1 MKKLVLSFMF
11 LTVSLVW
18 AYAYEAQEKNL
29 QALTQETDVIA
40 AMMAFSDTFGQFRAD
55 NGLESV
61 DELKTSVFSY
71 YDNEFAPKYQ
81 KITGNAPD
89 LKRTKSLGDDTI
101 AFQYHYIS
109 TNKNPLGEKHKLD
122 SAGDKSKWSV
132 AHATYHSKFRDYV
145 KDQNLYDLFL
155 VDLKGNVVYTV
166 FKEID
171 FATNLVNGP
180 YALSGLGGTFDS
192 MKKAPKGFVSTG
204 ENSTYFPSYMKN
216 TNFVGAPLY
225 DGDNRVGTVIV
236 QLQSWTEE
244 LVLEFAQRAD
254 VITAMKDFEGSF
266 GQFQSDNSSDSVAD
280 MKKSVFSYYDVQ
292 FATEYENTTGERPDW
307 SKAKS
312 LDDNAVALQ
321 YYYISANKSPMG
333 EKQELDD
340 AKDKSKWSKVH
351 TEHHSTFRNEVDE
364 HELYDFFLIDLE
376 GYVVY
381 TTFKELDFATNLV
394 NGAYAD
400 SGLGLMFKSLK
411 EADKGVAKTGENAPY
426 FPSFGDN
433 AQFVGTSIY
442 KGDKKIGVL
451 VIQLP
456 SW

>member
-1 MKKLVLSFMF
+1 MKKLVLSLML

-18 AYAYEAQEKNL
+18 AYAFETQEKNL
-29 QALTQETDVIA
+29 QALAQEADVIA
-40 AMMAFSDTFGQFRAD
+40 AMKAFSETFGQFRAD

-71 YDNEFAPKYQ
+71 YDNEFAPEYQ

-89 LKRTKSLGDDTI
+89 LKMAKSLGDDTI

-109 TNKNPLGEKHKLD
+109 TNKNLLGEKNKLD
-122 SAGDKSKWSV
+122 RAADKSKWSA
-132 AHATYHSKFRDYV
+132 AHAIYHSKFRDYV
-145 KDQNLYDLFL
+145 KGQNLYDLFL

-171 FATNLVNGP
+171 FATSLVNGP

-236 QLQSWTEE
+236 QLQSWAEE
-244 LVLEFAQRAD
+244 LVLGMAQRAD
-254 VITAMKDFEGSF
+254 VITAMKDLSGSF

-280 MKKSVFSYYDVQ
+280 MKQSVFSYYDVP
-292 FATEYENTTGERPDW
+292 FATEYENTTGEAPDLT
-307 SKAKS
+307 KAKS
-312 LDDNAVALQ
+312 LDDNAIALQ
-321 YYYISANKSPMG
+321 YYYISANKSPMR

-351 TEHHSTFRNEVDE
+351 AQHNPTFRNEVDK
-364 HELYDFFLIDLE
+364 HELYDLSLIDLE
-376 GYVVY
+376 GHVVY
-381 TTFKELDFATNLV
+381 TVFKEIEFATNLV

-400 SGLGLMFKSLK
+400 SPLGHLFKSLK
-411 EADKGVAKTGENAPY
+411 EADKGVAKTGKNAPY

-433 AQFVGTSIY
+433 AEFVGTSIY
-442 KGDKKIGVL
+442 EGDKKIGIL